1 MKTSSTHQIKTALI
15 SVSDK
20 TGIVDFANE
29 LQSMGIEIY
38 STGGTAKTL
47 QNAGVQVK
55 SISELTGYPEILG
68 GRVKTLHPAV
78 HAGLLADLSNEEHIQ
93 QLAEHSL
100 KSIDLVV
107 VNLYPFE
114 QTLEN
119 PNASHETL
127 IENIDIGGPAMLRA
141 SAKNY
146 KWTAVVVNPARYS
159 EIIAFLKSS
168 GTLPEEYRLKLASE
182 VFSHT
187 AYYDS
192 LIANYFNNF
201 NQIYFP
207 EKLNLSFNIAQLL
220 RYGENLHQNAALYG
234 NFHQIFKKLH
244 GKELSFNNIIDI
256 SAASELILEFD
267 ETALAIIKHTN
278 PCGVATA
285 NTLTE
290 AFEKAMATDNVSP
303 FGGIIAVNR
312 TIDLQS
318 AEAMH
323 SMFTEVIIAPE
334 FADDA
339 LELLMK
345 KKDRRL
351 IKVDYTLLKRSLSK
365 NIRSVPGGLL
375 VQDADQLILDENNL
389 KVVTKRMPLMS
400 ELQAMR
406 FAWKVCKHVKS
417 NAIVY
422 SSSDR
427 TLAIGAGQMSRVD
440 SSRIAVEKAKLNN
453 IDLRGSAVASDAF
466 FPFDDGVRY
475 AAEAGATAVIQP
487 GGSVRDEEVIKAA
500 DELNLTMIFTG
511 IRHFKH

>member
-1 MKTSSTHQIKTALI
+1 METPSTHQIKTALI

-20 TGIVDFANE
+20 TGIVDFAKE
-29 LQSMGIEIY
+29 LQNLGIEIF

-47 QNAGVQVK
+47 LSAGVKVR

-78 HAGLLADLSNEEHIQ
+78 HAGLLADLSNEEHLH
-93 QLAEHSL
+93 QLDQHSL
-100 KSIDLVV
+100 KSIDLIV

-114 QTLEN
+114 QTLAN
-119 PNASHETL
+119 PNASHEML

-146 KWTAVVVNPARYS
+146 KWTAVVVNPHRYQ
-159 EIIAFLKSS
+159 EILGFLKSN
-168 GTLPEEYRLKLASE
+168 GTIPEEYRLKLASE
-182 VFSHT
+182 VFSQT

-192 LIANYFNNF
+192 LIANYFNNLLQ
-201 NQIYFP
+201 NNFP
-207 EKLNLSFNIAQLL
+207 DKLNLSYNIAQSL
-220 RYGENLHQNAALYG
+220 RYGENPHQKAALYG
-234 NFHQIFKKLH
+234 DFNKIFEKLH

-267 ETALAIIKHTN
+267 EIALAIIKHTN
-278 PCGVATA
+278 PCGVATGK
-285 NTLTE
+285 TLSE
-290 AFEKAMATDNVSP
+290 AFEKALATDNVSP
-303 FGGIIAVNR
+303 FGGIIAVNHP
-312 TIDLQS
+312 IDLDT
-318 AEAMH
+318 AETIH

-334 FADDA
+334 FTGDA

-351 IKVDYTLLKRSLSK
+351 IKADYKLLRKSLLN

-375 VQDADQLILDENNL
+375 VQENDQILLDENNL
-389 KVVTKRMPLMS
+389 KVVTKRMPSMS

-422 SSSDR
+422 SSGDR

-453 IDLRGSAVASDAF
+453 IDLRGSVVASDAF

-475 AAEAGATAVIQP
+475 AAEAGATAIIQP

-500 DELNLTMIFTG
+500 DELGLTMIFTG